1 MQKLVS
7 CPVIRPGYGLH
18 RNDPT
23 RFYHTQQ
30 PNFTVQLVATP
41 RHWKL
46 SRDQLNN
53 LIVNLPFSPD
63 NSSVFENENS
73 TSFVLGTLSYV
84 EWNHALDVMVKL
96 WELRLSGRHC
106 YNVSVKAKNVVL
118 SDKDELNERLKRVFL
133 EKMRE
138 LVDGFVVEKWKRR
151 LDFLV
156 NEIGKIDFLLK
167 KRNRL
172 GVYSELLG
180 RKKGVE
186 KERDLIKLR
195 ISEFKNG
202 IKGLMDYLEGN
213 NEELIKMFSLSEEID
228 WNKIHYFMMRE
239 CRRLD
244 DGLPIY
250 GFRQQILQQIQCQ
263 QVTVLVGETG
273 SGKSTQLV
281 QFLADSG
288 LAGDGSMIC
297 TQPRKLAANS
307 LARRVREECQGCYDD
322 GWISCNPS
330 YSSRRQS
337 DSKMIFMTDHCL
349 LQHYMGDKTLSK
361 ISCVIVDEAHE
372 RSLSTDLLLAL
383 IKNLLNQRADLK
395 LIIMSAT
402 VDADQLSDYF
412 FGCGTYHVAGRTFPV
427 DIRYVPCDSDVR
439 PAVGAIASYV
449 HDVIKMVT
457 EIHRTEGEGAILTF
471 LTSQSE
477 VEWACERFQAPLA
490 IALPLHGKLSYED
503 QNRVF
508 LSYVGRRKVIFSTNL
523 AETSLTIPGVK
534 YVVDSGM
541 VKESRFEPG
550 SGMNILRICSV
561 TQSSANQRAGRA
573 GRTEPGKCYRLYS
586 QNDFES
592 MPRHQEPEIRKVH
605 LGVAVLRILALGIK
619 NVLDFDFV
627 DAPSPKA
634 IEMATRNL
642 VQLGAVRQKDD
653 ACELTS
659 EGLKLVKL
667 GIEPRLGKMIL
678 CCFDQNLSKEGVVLA
693 AVMAN
698 FSSIF
703 CRVGSVGEK
712 LQSDRRKVQFCH
724 PNGDLFTLL
733 SVYKEWEIVPREKK
747 NSWCWDNSI
756 NAKSMRRCQETVLEM
771 EACLLNELNM
781 ITASYW
787 SWHPQGPNQYDKVLQ
802 SIILSTLAENVAVY
816 SGYDQLGYEVALTG
830 KCVQLHP
837 SCSLLNFNQRPRWV
851 VFGEVLAAANEY
863 LACVTAF
870 EFSSLVSL
878 NPAPLFDFLKMD
890 AQKLEKKVLTGFG
903 VMLLKRFCGKFNS
916 SINNLVSRIRTS
928 CMDERIG
935 IQVNVDENE
944 VLLYASSR
952 DMESVTCQ
960 VNDALEYENKLLRNE
975 CFEKC
980 LFSGGSAASASVAL
994 FGAGGVIKHLELEKR
1009 CLAVDIFR
1017 SKGNAIADKELL
1029 MFLERVTS
1037 GSICMVHKY
1046 TGIGQD
1052 NEENKWGTVKFLTP
1066 DAAERAIILNEVE
1079 FNGGFLKMVPSPST
1093 HGSDQKIFRS
1103 VLRAK
1108 VSWPRRYS
1116 RGIGFLKCDPREV
1129 ALLVDELSDLPIGEK
1144 LIRCNASDKYIDN
1157 IVITGLDRN
1166 VSEVEILE
1174 VLRAATNRRILDFFL
1189 LRGDSVENPPVA
1201 TCEEALRK
1209 EISAFMPKRVP
1220 YVDSFRVQVFQP
1232 EPKESFTKASITFDG
1247 SLHLEV
1253 AKALEQIEGIILPGC
1268 LPWQKIRCQQLFHSS
1283 VSCPAPVYH
1292 VIRNQLDSLL
1302 ARLRQNK
1309 DVNCKLERNSNG
1321 SFIVR
1326 ISGTSTIAVA
1336 ELRRPLELLMKGKIV
1351 EHVDITPTVVQ
1362 LLFSREGI
1370 NIMRTIHGETG
1381 AYIHLD
1387 KHSLHVR
1394 IFGSSVNV
1402 DRAEQRFIDS
1412 LLALHGRKQLEV
1424 HLRGGLLPP
1433 DLMKRVVTT
1442 FGPDLSLL
1450 KEKVPGAEFSLNT
1463 KRHCICIN
1471 GTKDMK
1477 QSVEDIISEIAQRSF
1492 STQTTGD
1499 EAHCPIC
1506 LCEPEDAYR
1515 LEACTHA
1522 FCRSCLLEQC
1532 ESVIKSRE
1540 GFPMC
1545 CLRSGCGEPFLFA
1558 DLKSLLSTEKLEE
1571 LFRASLGAFVT
1582 ANAGTYRFCPS
1593 PDCPSVYRTADSDM
1607 EFGAPFVCD
1616 ACNVETCTRCH
1627 LEYHPYLSCETYQK
1641 VKDNPDISVEEWS
1654 KGKDVQKCPVCSYVI
1669 EKVDGCNHIE
1679 CRCGKHVCW
1688 VCLLFFDSSDN
1699 CYEHLRSV
1707 HLSIT

>member
-53 LIVNLPFSPD
+53 LIVNLTFSPD

-118 SDKDELNERLKRVFL
+118 SDKDELNERSLQSK
-133 EKMRE
+133 
-138 LVDGFVVEKWKRR
+138 
-151 LDFLV
+151 
-156 NEIGKIDFLLK
+156 
-167 KRNRL
+167 
-172 GVYSELLG
+172 LLG
-180 RKKGVE
+180 LSKNVAAPAP
-186 KERDLIKLR
+186 DPLIFWT
-195 ISEFKNG
+195 S
-202 IKGLMDYLEGN
+202 
-213 NEELIKMFSLSEEID
+213 
-228 WNKIHYFMMRE
+228 
-239 CRRLD
+239 
-244 DGLPIY
+244 
-250 GFRQQILQQIQCQ
+250 
-263 QVTVLVGETG
+263 VTVLVGETG

-307 LARRVREECQGCYDD
+307 LARRVREESQGCYDD

-383 IKNLLNQRADLK
+383 IKSLLNQRADLK

-619 NVLDFDFV
+619 NVQDFDFV

-653 ACELTS
+653 ACELTA

-802 SIILSTLAENVAVY
+802 SIILSSLAENVAVY

-870 EFSSLVSL
+870 EFSCLVSL

-1017 SKGNAIADKELL
+1017 SKGNAIDDKELL

-1079 FNGGFLKMVPSPST
+1079 FNGGFLKMVPSRST
-1093 HGSDQKIFRS
+1093 HGSDQKMFRS

-1189 LRGDSVENPPVA
+1189 LRGDCVENPPVA

-1232 EPKESFTKASITFDG
+1232 EPKECFTKASITFDG
-1247 SLHLEV
+1247 SLHLEA
-1253 AKALEQIEGIILPGC
+1253 AKALEQIEGIVLPGC

-1309 DVNCKLERNSNG
+1309 DVNCKLERNANG

-1412 LLALHGRKQLEV
+1412 LLVLHGRKQLEV

-1433 DLMKRVVTT
+1433 DLMKRVVTA

-1545 CLRSGCGEPFLFA
+1545 CLSSGCGEPFLFA